1 MKYILFM
8 WALYAVPFL
17 MVAFLPGW
25 RTLLAASVL
34 FGLPVGWAI
43 WDIERVMNDVERD
56 SGFADALA
64 LALVMPVAAGLVSG
78 ILVRAAMLFLRRW
91 YRSLRVMLAA
101 TLIGFFVT
109 PAAYGALM
117 WKQHLKWQ
125 LPSEACLAARFEVH
139 VAQATFFIPAA
150 PVFTVVTDRQGIGG
164 GRYSFDY
171 PQHMRAFCG
180 RIVRSLSSTRV
191 TAIHIRFDVMQRRQ
205 SPLVIAACRRPAD
218 WIAPLCRGDGKRPAG
233 YPVKLSIY
241 APLEY
246 DHHHMLATQSYQ
258 DFVHVRDAAA
268 ASGKP
273 LTVTRTGNFE
283 VWSDRY
289 WVARAGIW
297 ASKLADPL
305 MLSCY
310 KSGDGLYCR
319 TAHEGPLGIQ
329 VAFDFRTREDQV
341 EATAAMVEDTVAR
354 LVASMSTR

>member
-25 RTLLAASVL
+25 RTLLAASML
-34 FGLPVGWAI
+34 LGLPVGWAI
-43 WDIERVMNDVERD
+43 WDIERAMNDVERD
-56 SGFADALA
+56 SSFADALA

-78 ILVRAAMLFLRRW
+78 ILARAATLFLRRW
-91 YRSLRVMLAA
+91 YRSLRVMLVG

-109 PAAYGALM
+109 PAAYGAMM

-139 VAQATFFIPAA
+139 VAQAIFFIPAA
-150 PVFTVVTDRQGIGG
+150 PVFSVVPDRRGVGSTYYLDFP
-164 GRYSFDY
+164 R
-171 PQHMRAFCG
+171 HVRAFCG
-180 RIVRSLSSTRV
+180 RIARSLSSTRA

-205 SPLVIAACRRPAD
+205 SSLVIAACRKPAD
-218 WIAPLCRGDGKRPAG
+218 WIAPLCRGDGKLPAG

-246 DHHHMLATQSYQ
+246 DHHYMLATQSYE
-258 DFVHVRDAAA
+258 DFARVRDAAA

-273 LTVTRTGNFE
+273 LTVTRTGNFD

-289 WVARAGIW
+289 WVAREGIW
-297 ASKLADPL
+297 ASKLGDPL
-305 MLSCY
+305 MLACY

-319 TAHEGPLGIQ
+319 AAHDMPGGLQ

-341 EATAAMVEDTVAR
+341 EATAAMVEDTI
-354 LVASMSTR
+354 TRIMAALGLK